1 MSKDKKQLIHDKDP
15 REDKIKL
22 LQEHFPGVVEEDHET
37 GEYNL
42 NADKLQQILEPSKT
56 KVVEDGYELRWV
68 GKKLAYDDAYRP
80 NRKLLSPLY
89 KDSKNFEDTNN
100 ILIKG
105 DNLDALKIL
114 RQNYFG
120 KIKMIYID
128 PPYNTKSEKL
138 LYKDNFSDSDSA
150 ILDKLDYPEDDKEY
164 IKNLWNTKT
173 HSRWLTFIYPRLLL
187 AKELLKPNGLLCIS
201 IDENEYANLKIICD
215 EIYGS
220 ENFLGDVIRKTKS
233 TTNDASIGFN
243 RQHEYCL
250 IYAKNKKA
258 VILNGDNKDFAG
270 YKNLDNDPRGR
281 WKSGDPS
288 ARTGTVK
295 FAITNPHTGK
305 IDYPPKGRC
314 WQFSKKTFA
323 EHVDSGK
330 IKFKKNH
337 NAKERCFI
345 FKQYLS
351 DIKREYHLVDS
362 LFAVNNSYMNQV
374 GTKERNKIFGEDVMD
389 YPKPTTFIKKL
400 ILYATGSDDTV
411 LDFFAGSGTTA
422 HAVMEMNED
431 DGGNRKFIM
440 VQLDEDISGKKKDA
454 IKFLDSIDKPANV
467 FEVCAERIRRAGAN
481 IEDINVDVGFK
492 TFEIIEDAKNR
503 IYDVPLSEIGQ
514 SALTGFKS
522 NKVDDVLY
530 SFMAADRITLD
541 QPVTCIQEQKL
552 YIVSNVAY
560 IFAEVEL
567 SEINKIKEKHPE
579 VEYLT
584 IYSPN
589 IISDSFMLQ
598 FEDHALSLGFVK
610 DKIKVIA

>member
-1 MSKDKKQLIHDKDP
+1 MSKDKKQLIQDKDP